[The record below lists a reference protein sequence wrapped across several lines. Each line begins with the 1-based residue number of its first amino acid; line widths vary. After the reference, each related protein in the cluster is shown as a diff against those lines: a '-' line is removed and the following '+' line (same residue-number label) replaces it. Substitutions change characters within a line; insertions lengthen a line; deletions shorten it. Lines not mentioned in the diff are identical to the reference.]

1 MNKNNS
7 IRILVADDEVKMCV
21 CVKKYLEFMDYQVEV
36 AHNGDETLTKA
47 RTFNPA
53 CILLDIRMP
62 VLSGYEVLKTL
73 KTELPDSVIIMTTAV
88 ASEDLAEECIKLGA
102 YSYLMKP
109 IRFDNLGKTIA
120 EALSRSSQSP

>member
-1 MNKNNS
+1 MNNERSK
-7 IRILVADDEVKMCV
+7 RILVADDEVKMCAT
-21 CVKKYLEFMDYQVEV
+21 VKKYLEFMDYQVEV

-47 RTFNPA
+47 RTFDPA

-73 KTELPDSVIIMTTAV
+73 KTELPDAVVIMTTAV
-88 ASEDLAEECIKLGA
+88 ASEELAEECIKRGA
-102 YSYLMKP
+102 YGYLMKP
-109 IRFDNLGKTIA
+109 IRFDDLGKTIT